1 MTLDF
6 NNILQ
11 YKIVMNLQDRDN
23 IKHRLIFQLNVRVL
37 SKQYCRA
44 YSYAKMLI
52 VSLTSYFV
60 TPFFSW
66 LVRSILINRN

>member
-23 IKHRLIFQLNVRVL
+23 IKHRLIF
-37 SKQYCRA
+37 
-44 YSYAKMLI
+44 
-52 VSLTSYFV
+52 
-60 TPFFSW
+60 
-66 LVRSILINRN
+66 

>member
-1 MTLDF
+1 
-6 NNILQ
+6 
-11 YKIVMNLQDRDN
+11 MNLQDRDN

-37 SKQYCRA
+37 SKQYCRV